1 MIIGKY
7 DLRDHLFFIVE
18 EGQFNLGDFQK
29 ARQMIELA
37 GMTGASAIEFQLAYA
52 DDFYIKSEQGHQIY
66 KGREFSDDQLKQL
79 VSFAKEKGLEFIAT
93 CLSHKLVS
101 KMAKFGCSAF
111 NVNASD
117 INNLYIVDAVLETG
131 LPFFVSTPLA
141 TEEEIE
147 WVVKR
152 ITEKKPEVQ
161 FALLH
166 GQHSMA
172 SGKEWVEPNDT
183 SLGYLQSLASKFKKP
198 VGFIDHTPYE
208 WMPAVAV
215 AAGAKIISKHL
226 TMSAV
231 YNGPDWAICLEPPQ
245 MKSAIEKAR
254 LVYESMLVKSKHL
267 AKGEDL
273 DRTVMRRS
281 VVSAVNIPA
290 GKVIEWT
297 DISFKRPGTGM
308 PPPLAENIVGKKA
321 IQEIKEDQLLSE
333 QMFK

>member
-7 DLRDHLFFIVE
+7 DLAEHLFFIVE
-18 EGQFNLGDFQK
+18 EGQFNLGDFHK
-29 ARQMIELA
+29 ALNMIELA

-52 DDFYIKSEQGHQIY
+52 DDFYIKNEPGHQIY
-66 KGREFSDDQLKQL
+66 KGREFSDEQLREL
-79 VSFAKEKGLEFIAT
+79 VKFSKKNDLEFIAT

-111 NVNASD
+111 NINASD

-147 WVVKR
+147 WVVNR
-152 ITEKKPEVQ
+152 ITDRNPQAQ

-183 SLGYLQSLASKFKKP
+183 SLGYIKSLNDKYNRP
-198 VGFIDHTPYE
+198 VGYIDHTPYE
-208 WMPAVAV
+208 WMPAAAT

-231 YNGPDWAICLEPPQ
+231 FNGPDWAICLEPPQ

-254 LVYESMLVKSKHL
+254 LIYESMQVTAKHL

-273 DRTVMRRS
+273 DRSVMRRS
-281 VVSAVNIPA
+281 IVSAVSIPE

-308 PPPLAENIVGKKA
+308 PPTLAQNIVGKKA
-321 IQEIKEDQLLSE
+321 IKDIKEDQLLKE
-333 QMFK
+333 EMFK